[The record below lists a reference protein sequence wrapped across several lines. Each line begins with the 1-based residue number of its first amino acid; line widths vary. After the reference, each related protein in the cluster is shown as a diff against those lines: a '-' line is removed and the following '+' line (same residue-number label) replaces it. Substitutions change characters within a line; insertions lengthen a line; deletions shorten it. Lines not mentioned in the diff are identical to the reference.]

1 MKIQALR
8 GTYGDKGF
16 VHRGQVIDVRDDR
29 AKELIGRG
37 LFVPAQDAAD
47 ERSRKARAKADAK
60 AKADAEAANKKD

>member
-29 AKELIGRG
+29 AKELIKRG
-37 LFVPAQDAAD
+37 LFVSAQDAAA
-47 ERSRKARAKADAK
+47 ERAKK
-60 AKADAEAANKKD
+60 AKEKTAAENKRD